1 MTHKSVDML
10 VVAGWRSCT
19 YWMFFR
25 LYNLQVDDQAD
36 VDWDEVAGSM
46 G

>member
-1 MTHKSVDML
+1 MELM
-10 VVAGWRSCT
+10 CF
-19 YWMFFR
+19 WMSAR

-36 VDWDEVAGSM
+36 VDWDEVAGRM

>member
-1 MTHKSVDML
+1 M
-10 VVAGWRSCT
+10 GC
-19 YWMFFR
+19 WMSSR

-36 VDWDEVAGSM
+36 VDWDEVAGSV